1 MPKTRQQKE
10 QLVANYTDKLA
21 RVKSIVL
28 TKFSSL
34 KTKNLFELRDR
45 LLEKGIEYKVIKN
58 RLFNI
63 ALKNKKIEIPSEI
76 LDEPL
81 ALAFSDDDE
90 IEPAKIIYN
99 FAKENNKLEIL
110 GGIMEDKFVDVD
122 KINALAILP
131 GREELYARLVGAIQ
145 MPEYRLINA
154 LTYNQRALI
163 NILKSQL

>member
-28 TKFSSL
+28 TKFSSF

-45 LLEKGIEYKVIKN
+45 LLKKGIEYKVIKN